1 MALIKTYLPDGC
13 AVPRIAQQPST
24 TFSDQ
29 LQNLIS
35 QKWSDQSKSCINW
48 NRPISAIFDFLIFE
62 IYWNLDLTVI
72 KARGILNR
80 KQDNFASLNCFLDK
94 VETTKLLVFTM
105 SPGPSLGDIS
115 ATIMHQLIRGM
126 TLQFSWINIRMSPAS
141 LKWWIVGKSW
151 TQGSTN
157 LAVFLHKHK
166 FVPRLKCCVEMD
178 SIHILSEV
186 ILILSN

>member
-1 MALIKTYLPDGC
+1 M
-13 AVPRIAQQPST
+13 PRIAQQPST

-48 NRPISAIFDFLIFE
+48 NRPISAIYFE

-72 KARGILNR
+72 KACGILHR
-80 KQDNFASLNCFLDK
+80 KQGNFASLDYFLDK

-105 SPGPSLGDIS
+105 SSGPSLGDIN

-126 TLQFSWINIRMSPAS
+126 TLQFCWINIRMSPAS
-141 LKWWIVGKSW
+141 LEWWIRGKSW

-178 SIHILSEV
+178 STHILSEV